1 MATYRLKAEDVDPL
15 LEGLGHPGD
24 RRRSSP
30 EWGREILQN
39 DLERGRSLEIIDP
52 DDLPD
57 SSLVVSGGIMGS
69 VKTFEQIGVKELVQR
84 WETDFELLRA
94 TRTMEHY
101 LHRSVDYVVP
111 FEVGG
116 LNTPVILSLASRLG
130 TAAVNGDALGRSAP
144 ETQMTSFIMH
154 GISLTPMPLVD
165 AAGNAIVVTEQDQPT
180 FADEIGRWMVTR
192 GGGWA
197 PTTTTPMSGADLKR
211 TVVPGTITQAMEIGR
226 ALQRA
231 RAAGEDPVAGAS
243 AVLGARPLFTGV
255 VAAVTGEDV
264 GGFYITNVILE
275 GRGGLRRGLGQAGH
289 QERDHGVVGRR
300 SAQGRLPGPCVH
312 ARSLHGTRH
321 HERRDRGG
329 QRDGPGRLP
338 VPRAAAERSIL
349 GCRASLVRWGA
360 LRSSGIGVR
369 SHRRAERGEAR
380 LVVARRPSSQ
390 RRLCQRAPA
399 AVGTPL
405 GILTHS

>member
-1 MATYRLKAEDVDPL
+1 MATYRLNAEDVDPL
-15 LEGLGHPGD
+15 LEGLAIQGTGGGG
-24 RRRSSP
+24 SP
-30 EWGREILQN
+30 DWGREILVN
-39 DLERGRSLEIIDP
+39 DLARGRSLEIIDP

-69 VKTFEQIGVKELVQR
+69 VKTFEQIGVKELVQH

-116 LNTPVILSLASRLG
+116 LNTPVILSLAARLG

-192 GGGWA
+192 GGGMGA
-197 PTTTTPMSGADLKR
+197 NNHYPMSGADLKR

-226 ALQRA
+226 ELQRA
-231 RAAGEDPVAGAS
+231 RAVGEDPVAAAS
-243 AVLGARPLFTGV
+243 AVLGARPLFRGV
-255 VAAVTGEDV
+255 VADVSGEDV
-264 GGFYITNVILE
+264 GGFYITNVVLD
-275 GRGGLRRGLGQAGH
+275 GRGGYAG
-289 QERDHGVVGRR
+289 
-300 SAQGRLPGPCVH
+300 GP
-312 ARSLHGTRH
+312 AK
-321 HERRDRGG
+321 
-329 QRDGPGRLP
+329 
-338 VPRAAAERSIL
+338 
-349 GCRASLVRWGA
+349 LVIKNETMALWVDGA
-360 LRSSGIGVR
+360 LRAVFPDHVCMLDPATGRGIMSVEITEGTEMALVGYPC
-369 SHRRAERGEAR
+369 HAR
-380 LVVARRPSSQ
+380 LRSGLSSAAGQVSFGGARYGHPQ
-390 RRLCQRAPA
+390 LGFAPIEELNA
-399 AVGTPL
+399 QMPGW
-405 GILTHS
+405 